1 MYLATRCRR
10 RSTLEHVDAQSR
22 YLDTVVRQ
30 MERALEHVGA
40 THHSNTLMAS
50 RGGQHNTYGL
60 IAKHIRHQQQIH
72 GRGVTAHT

>member
-1 MYLATRCRR
+1 
-10 RSTLEHVDAQSR
+10 
-22 YLDTVVRQ
+22 

-40 THHSNTLMAS
+40 THHSNTPMAI